1 MRKTNVCVFLLLM
14 LGLVCFGVQTARA
27 ANGPKA
33 SLETVVTQVLDVLKE
48 PGYANPATRPP
59 LRQKIEGLVETIF
72 DFGEF
77 SARTVGG
84 GWAGFS
90 DDQQRRFNEAF
101 ARLLLATYLDKIN
114 GYNGERI
121 EYNKETVSQKGNR
134 AEVATTVTLSDGKPV
149 PVTYRMMAKNGRWV
163 VYDVI
168 IENVSLIK
176 NYRSQF
182 KEILVK
188 GTPDELIA
196 RVLERA
202 EAVSAGTDTA
212 AGK

>member
-1 MRKTNVCVFLLLM
+1 MHKTRVCVFLLAL
-14 LGLVCFGVQTARA
+14 LAVVCFDIQTGRA
-27 ANGPKA
+27 ASGPKA

-48 PGYANPATRPP
+48 PGYANPATRTP
-59 LRQKIEGLVETIF
+59 LRQKIEKLVESIF

-90 DDQQRRFNEAF
+90 ADQQRRFNEAF
-101 ARLLLATYLDKIN
+101 ARLLLATYLDKID

-121 EYNKETVSQKGNR
+121 EYNKETISQKGNR

-149 PVTYRMMAKNGRWV
+149 PVTYRMMEKNGRWV

-182 KEILVK
+182 KDILAK

-196 RVLERA
+196 RVSERA
-202 EAVSAGTDTA
+202 EATSAGTAAA

>member
-1 MRKTNVCVFLLLM
+1 MRKTRVCIFLLL
-14 LGLVCFGVQTARA
+14 LGIVSLFGVQA
-27 ANGPKA
+27 AMAAGGPRA

-48 PGYANPATRPP
+48 PGYTNPATRPP
-59 LRQKIEGLVETIF
+59 LRQKIEKLVDSIF

-84 GWAGFS
+84 GWTSFTVE
-90 DDQQRRFNEAF
+90 QQRRFNEAF
-101 ARLLLATYLDKIN
+101 ARLLLATYLDKID

-121 EYNKETVSQKGNR
+121 EYNKETLSQKGNR

-149 PVTYRMMAKNGRWV
+149 PVTYRMMEKSGRWV

-182 KEILVK
+182 KEILAK

-202 EAVSAGTDTA
+202 EAVSAGKDADA
-212 AGK
+212 AN

>member
-1 MRKTNVCVFLLLM
+1 MRKTKLCVVLMLLL
-14 LGLVCFGVQTARA
+14 GLLCFGVQA
-27 ANGPKA
+27 AEAAAGPRA
-33 SLETVVTQVLDVLKE
+33 SLETVVNQVLDVLKE

-59 LRQKIEGLVETIF
+59 LRQKIEGLVESIF

-84 GWAGFS
+84 GWTGFS
-90 DDQQRRFNEAF
+90 ADQQRRFNEAF

-121 EYNKETVSQKGNR
+121 DYNKETISKKGNR
-134 AEVATTVTLSDGKPV
+134 AEVATIVTLSDGKPV
-149 PVTYRMMAKNGRWV
+149 PVTYRMMEKNGRWV

-182 KEILVK
+182 KEILAK
-188 GTPDELIA
+188 GTPEELIT

-202 EAVSAGTDTA
+202 ESASAGTDSA